1 MNSADIYCCENFW
14 VIFYQH
20 EVLIAMVCF
29 GDNVY
34 SFSWKFISQ
43 KRNPKKKTKTC
54 YKNEKAC
61 WEIKQSEKV
70 FNLISLFLP
79 AMGGISPYKYV
90 TWQQPVGIGLT
101 QKCWD
106 EQRPVSWIIYLL
118 TFWKMRV
125 FCWDHKLQN
134 IFNLIIQ
141 SFGDLKT

>member
-1 MNSADIYCCENFW
+1 MNSTDIYCCENFW

-101 QKCWD
+101 LQAKLNLRKRKTWFREIQIPHYKCFNPFLD
-106 EQRPVSWIIYLL
+106 NKINN
-118 TFWKMRV
+118 TADKTAM
-125 FCWDHKLQN
+125 N
-134 IFNLIIQ
+134 I
-141 SFGDLKT
+141 